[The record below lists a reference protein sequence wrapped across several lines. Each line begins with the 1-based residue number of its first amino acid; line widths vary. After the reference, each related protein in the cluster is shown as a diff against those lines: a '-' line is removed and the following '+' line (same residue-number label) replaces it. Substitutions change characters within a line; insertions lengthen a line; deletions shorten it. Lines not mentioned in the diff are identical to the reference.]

1 MGDAQKHTDGADNC
15 VKKGELVAKK
25 TEKLGVLLIHGFTS
39 SLDCVNGVV
48 PKLEELGVDIEMPV
62 LRGHGTKPEDLKGV
76 TYHDWMADAEAAY
89 QNLSSRV
96 DGVIIVGLSM
106 GGLVSLNLAA
116 NHPEVLGIVTWAAAL
131 EFVNPL
137 SRFVGLLGRFFKMWP
152 GQESFNDPEC
162 RKKCTNYKS
171 FATDSFASLYKFAQL
186 TRNRLSEVH
195 APICIIQSRKDQVV
209 KPSAG
214 QHIFDGVGSD
224 YAEIHWL
231 MRSGHELGQDMECD
245 RVFEITADFVKQFIA

>member
-1 MGDAQKHTDGADNC
+1 MRDSQNKINSADNC
-15 VKKGELVAKK
+15 IIKGELVSRKAG
-25 TEKLGVLLIHGFTS
+25 KLGVLLIHGFTS

-48 PKLEELGVDIEMPV
+48 PSLDKLGVEVEMPI

-76 TYHDWMADAEAAY
+76 TYHNWMEDAEAAY
-89 QNLSSRV
+89 QNIAKRV
-96 DGVIIVGLSM
+96 DGVVVVGLSM
-106 GGLVSLNLAA
+106 GGLVALNLAA
-116 NHPEVLGIVTWAAAL
+116 NHPEVLGVVTWAAAL

-137 SRFVGLLGRFFKMWP
+137 SRFVGLLGKFFKMWP

-186 TRNRLSEVH
+186 TKGRLSEVCT
-195 APICIIQSRKDQVV
+195 PICIIQSRKDQVV

-214 QHIFDGVGSD
+214 QHIFDGVGSA
-224 YAEIHWL
+224 YVEIHWL
-231 MRSGHELGQDMECD
+231 EHSGHELGQDMECE
-245 RVFEITADFVKQFIA
+245 RVFEITADFVKRFIA